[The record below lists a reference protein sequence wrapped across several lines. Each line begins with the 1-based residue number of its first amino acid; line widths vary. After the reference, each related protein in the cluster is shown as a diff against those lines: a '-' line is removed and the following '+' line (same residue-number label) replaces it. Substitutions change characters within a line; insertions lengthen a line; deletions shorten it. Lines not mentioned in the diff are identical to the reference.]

1 MTKTIAF
8 DCKMACSGCSSAIE
22 RIINKN
28 KDKLHIKNYSIS
40 LEKQEVIVE
49 YDENN
54 SDGVD
59 NNIILEK
66 LKKSGKEI
74 SLRA

>member
-1 MTKTIAF
+1 MTKTIVF
-8 DCKMACSGCSSAIE
+8 DCKMTCSGCSGAIE

-28 KDKLHIKNYSIS
+28 KDKLHIKNYNIS

-49 YDENN
+49 YEESNA
-54 SDGVD
+54 DGVD
-59 NNIILEK
+59 DNVILEK

-74 SLRA
+74 SIRA